1 MPVIG
6 PEQQRA
12 QRGRQ
17 PSAAHARAHADDV
30 VAAIELR
37 LDQYGPPVHLAEI
50 GQSLL
55 QRRESLLL
63 PAAHVADHIAVAHCV
78 IGEVAAQSQLHD
90 IRVEPESPLA
100 SDAGM
105 ELKRQYY
112 TGTKGVTDAGAY
124 WVH

>member
-17 PSAAHARAHADDV
+17 PSAANARAHADDV

-63 PAAHVADHIAVAHCV
+63 PAAHVADHIE
-78 IGEVAAQSQLHD
+78 IGRASCRE
-90 IRVEPESPLA
+90 RVQTS
-100 SDAGM
+100 SGWGS
-105 ELKRQYY
+105 LKRN
-112 TGTKGVTDAGAY
+112 AERAREME
-124 WVH
+124 